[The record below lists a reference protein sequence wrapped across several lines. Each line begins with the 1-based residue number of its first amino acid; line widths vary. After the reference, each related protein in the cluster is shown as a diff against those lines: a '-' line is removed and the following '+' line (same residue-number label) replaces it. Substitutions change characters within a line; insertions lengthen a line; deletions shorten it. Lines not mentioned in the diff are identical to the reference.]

1 MSEVLN
7 GGMIIKLDDYELKQ
21 ISDYSPSWDFE
32 EGDSFENWDFTTI
45 HHDKGRRFM
54 LSVTAKNLTIA
65 KKDELLKVLYK
76 RDINLE
82 CLDYIG
88 AVRVTSLGLPVT
100 SCNFF
105 GTFYNVSFSVAA
117 VGLTGSGGGL

>member
-1 MSEVLN
+1 MSESLN

-21 ISDYSPSWDFE
+21 ISDYSPSWGFE
-32 EGDSFENWDFTTI
+32 NGDSFENWDFSTI
-45 HHDKGRRFM
+45 SIDIGRRFR
-54 LSVTAKNLTIA
+54 LSVTARNLTIE
-65 KKDELLKVLYK
+65 KKDELLNVLYK
-76 RDINLE
+76 RDISLE
-82 CLDYIG
+82 CLDYKG

-105 GTFYNVSFSVAA
+105 GTFYNVNFSVAA